1 MKGFLLG
8 VLLTLIVGGVFYYL
22 QVTYRTLDTC
32 VAIETT
38 LTEGVKA
45 SLEQELSQRTSSSV
59 AGKMVTAVLEPIA
72 DPLIANEVHQETKN
86 RNWFQCAVELVK
98 LDVLGARSERIAA
111 IKQRLLPSLQKKK

>member
-22 QVTYRTLDTC
+22 QVTYRTLDAC

-45 SLEQELSQRTSSSV
+45 SLEHDLSQRTNSPAAS
-59 AGKMVTAVLEPIA
+59 KMVTAVLEPVA
-72 DPLIANEVHQETKN
+72 DPLIANEVRQETKG

-98 LDVLGARSERIAA
+98 LDVLGTRSERIAV
-111 IKQRLLPSLQKKK
+111 IKQRLLPSLPKKK

>member
-32 VAIETT
+32 VAVETT

-59 AGKMVTAVLEPIA
+59 AGKMVTAVLDPIA
-72 DPLIANEVHQETKN
+72 DPLIANEVRQETKD

-111 IKQRLLPSLQKKK
+111 IKQRLLPSIQKKK

>member
-59 AGKMVTAVLEPIA
+59 AGKMVTAVLEPVA
-72 DPLIANEVHQETKN
+72 DPLIANEVRQETKN

>member
-38 LTEGVKA
+38 LAEGVKA

-72 DPLIANEVHQETKN
+72 DPLIANEVRQETKN
-86 RNWFQCAVELVK
+86 RDWFQCAVELVK
-98 LDVLGARSERIAA
+98 LDVLGARSERITA
-111 IKQRLLPSLQKKK
+111 IKQRLLPSIQKKK